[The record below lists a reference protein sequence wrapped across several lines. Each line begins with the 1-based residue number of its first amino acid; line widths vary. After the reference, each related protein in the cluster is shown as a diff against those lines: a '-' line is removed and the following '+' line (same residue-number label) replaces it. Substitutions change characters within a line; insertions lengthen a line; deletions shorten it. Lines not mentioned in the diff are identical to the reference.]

1 MAVVTVP
8 DLSVD
13 RSGAL
18 AKASGG
24 ATGSQPTQEIEH
36 RITTLDS
43 GVRVVTE
50 RMPGVRSVAL
60 GFWIGTGSAAERDSE
75 AGISHLLEHM
85 LFRGTERFGSEE
97 IDQIFDAMG
106 AEINAGTDRET
117 TTLYTRV
124 LDRHLER
131 AFDVMSDM
139 LWRSRLQELEAERE
153 VVLEEIAMYEDDP
166 QDKVFDVLGEAV
178 FGEHPLGRA
187 VIGRAEVVRAVDPEQ
202 LRAFHAERYVP
213 QNVVIGAA
221 GSVDH
226 DRLVELAIAAGS
238 ERAGQ
243 PSPEQQRGEPDFE
256 RRVRFFAKDTEQYH
270 FCLGGPG
277 LAREDERRF
286 ALRVLEGVLGGTSSS
301 RLFQEVRERRGLAYS
316 VFCFSSLYAHTGEVG
331 LYVGTR
337 PENLA
342 EAVRTIA
349 TELERFVEDPAS
361 AQELDRSREN
371 LKGRMVLSLESTG
384 ARMSRLGISVLNGLP
399 ILSVDEVIERIDAVD
414 IAALRELASE
424 LFVADRLSVA
434 CVGPEEEAFR
444 EALTPLQGVAA
455 SAAKRIISTAPIAK
469 FGAIS
474 TLARGRP
481 SAGRATDRRSASSDA
496 GSNPVVPTTTCT
508 PARTQLSALSKAVS
522 GRVKS
527 TTTSAPG
534 RTSSSVVSSNGSA
547 RPTSSM
553 SSAPSTAAQTVSP
566 MRPAAPATATRI
578 IAPSPHRP

>member
-1 MAVVTVP
+1 VSSANGQP
-8 DLSVD
+8 
-13 RSGAL
+13 GAPENRES
-18 AKASGG
+18 A
-24 ATGSQPTQEIEH
+24 QH

-50 RMPGVRSVAL
+50 HVPSVRSVAL
-60 GFWIGTGSAAERDSE
+60 GFWIGTGSAAEQDDQ

-131 AFDVMSDM
+131 AFEVMSDM

-166 QDKVFDVLGEAV
+166 QEKVFDLLGEAV

-187 VIGRAEVVRAVDPEQ
+187 VIGRAEVVRAVDSEQ
-202 LRAFHAERYVP
+202 LRAFHGERYVP
-213 QNVVIGAA
+213 ENVVIGAA
-221 GSVDH
+221 GSIDH

-238 ERAGQ
+238 TRTSLRMPA
-243 PSPEQQRGEPDFE
+243 PARSGEPDFG

-316 VFCFSSLYAHTGEVG
+316 VFCFSSLYAQTGEVG

-342 EAVRTIA
+342 EALATIA
-349 TELERFVEDPAS
+349 DELERFVEDPAS

-414 IAALRELASE
+414 VAALRELAVE
-424 LFVADRLSVA
+424 LFVPGRLSVA

-444 EALTPLQGVAA
+444 AALAPLQGVAA
-455 SAAKRIISTAPIAK
+455 
-469 FGAIS
+469 
-474 TLARGRP
+474 
-481 SAGRATDRRSASSDA
+481 
-496 GSNPVVPTTTCT
+496 
-508 PARTQLSALSKAVS
+508 
-522 GRVKS
+522 
-527 TTTSAPG
+527 
-534 RTSSSVVSSNGSA
+534 
-547 RPTSSM
+547 
-553 SSAPSTAAQTVSP
+553 
-566 MRPAAPATATRI
+566 
-578 IAPSPHRP
+578 